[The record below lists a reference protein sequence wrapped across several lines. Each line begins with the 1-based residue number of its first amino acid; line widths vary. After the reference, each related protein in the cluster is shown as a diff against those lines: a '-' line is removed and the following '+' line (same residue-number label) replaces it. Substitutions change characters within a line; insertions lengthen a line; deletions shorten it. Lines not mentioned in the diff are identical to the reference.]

1 MTMPSVAR
9 ACLVVTVIAATA
21 CAVPDAAP
29 PATPSLR
36 FLHGRLVGDTYAPLA
51 RDQQRGLAPMAVA
64 SLLASNTDG
73 DRPLARP
80 AALVVAGKP
89 ESAVAAIRARP
100 GWQSS
105 YADLVLASAAH
116 VETAI
121 RDGAVESAAA
131 AANLAELAIRRD
143 RQQPEAWFNR
153 ALALDTLGWAEWTG
167 AWAAYVAV
175 DRDSPWARE
184 AESRL
189 PRGDDAAWKA
199 FARRTQDGQP
209 APPDERRAMAD
220 RYPARVRQLAED
232 TWLQAWANATID
244 GADDVA
250 AAALASGRALA
261 DDLWNARRDA
271 TTRDLFDEVAR
282 IPSLEREAAA
292 RAVVGFLQA
301 RAAAD
306 RGEVDRAR
314 RALEPARDRGG
325 MLPTLGEGVA
335 LLDGL
340 VAYYQADYGRA
351 SSVLDALVATAVA
364 RHHVQ
369 IAGRARITQA
379 AMAVRAARFA
389 AAEAH
394 YAEARTWL
402 AHAGDTDTLASA
414 LAIHGSLRLE
424 QGDDHS
430 AWELLSQALRH
441 LPDVTR
447 ASHQFS
453 ILTWGVRFSTN
464 ADLPWL
470 ALRFSDEVLAVAR
483 AWQNAA
489 AIASALCDRATL
501 LSALGDVA
509 AAHETLRLARAEVD
523 RVTDRQVRPVS
534 DAQLARA
541 AAVTL
546 MAERPCEAA
555 AAWSEAIAG
564 MATPA
569 PYQLARLYLGR
580 AQAER
585 RCGRLDR
592 AVADYRAGIDLFT
605 AQVRAQR
612 SRALRVSH
620 FDEVWDLYAGLATLL
635 AVDKADPVAGL
646 LVADAGSHERAGAV
660 EAPSPDRLATLRL
673 GLADDAVLLRY
684 LVTPQA
690 VLVWAVTAA
699 EVGFARVDVEAA
711 LLQALIAE
719 WRAAVAAGSDER
731 AVGGRLYDL
740 LVRPLAAHLEPAGLV
755 VIQPDGP
762 LHELGFSALWTGD
775 RYLIERTAVWR
786 VQARRGAPPG
796 RAAAAAGAHDVLA
809 VGDPAFD
816 AAAHPAF
823 ARLPAAAA
831 EAARIAALYERP
843 AQVIGRAASAA
854 AIARGFQSAEIVH
867 IAAHAVSDLVEPERS
882 YILTATGGLA
892 VDDLAALPSIR
903 TRIAVLWAC
912 RSASGRHARGTG
924 PLGWAQ
930 TLSARL
936 VPTVFGALWDL
947 PDDTS
952 GALAVALHGQLAAGV
967 PAAAALRRAQLAL
980 LTSSDAGSRLPRAWA
995 AMVGL
1000 GDAQRARAE
1009 PRGP

>member
-1 MTMPSVAR
+1 MTRPVPGR
-9 ACLVVTVIAATA
+9 ACLAVAVAVVAAA
-21 CAVPDAAP
+21 SCAAPDAAAP
-29 PATPSLR
+29 PPSVR
-36 FLHGRLVGDTYAPLA
+36 FLHGRFVGDTYAPLA
-51 RDQQRGLAPMAVA
+51 RAQERALAPMAVA
-64 SLLASNTDG
+64 SLLANPGG

-89 ESAVAAIRARP
+89 ESAVAAIHARP

-121 RDGAVESAAA
+121 RDGAVEAAAA

-143 RQQPEAWFNR
+143 RRRPEAWFNR
-153 ALALDTLGWAEWTG
+153 ALAFDTLGWADSTG
-167 AWAAYVAV
+167 AWAAYLAV

-184 AESRL
+184 AE
-189 PRGDDAAWKA
+189 PRRPARDDDAWQA
-199 FARRTQDGQP
+199 FARQAQDGHP
-209 APPDERRAMAD
+209 VPLDERRAMAD

-232 TWLQAWANATID
+232 TWLQAWATATLD
-244 GADDVA
+244 GEVDVA
-250 AAALASGRALA
+250 TTALASGRVLA
-261 DDLWNARRDA
+261 DDLWDARRDA
-271 TTRDLFDEVAR
+271 TTRDLFDEVSR
-282 IPSLEREAAA
+282 VPPLQREIAA
-292 RAVVGFLQA
+292 RALIGYLQA

-314 RALEPARDRGG
+314 SALGPARDLDG
-325 MLPTLGEGVA
+325 MLPTLGEGIA
-335 LLDGL
+335 LLHGL

-351 SSVLDALVATAVA
+351 SSVLDALVATAVG
-364 RHHVQ
+364 RDHFQ
-369 IAGRARITQA
+369 IAGRARFTQA

-389 AAEAH
+389 AAEQH
-394 YAEARTWL
+394 YGEARAWL
-402 AHAGDTDTLASA
+402 AHSGDTDTLASA
-414 LAIHGSLRLE
+414 LAIHGSLRHE

-430 AWELLSQALRH
+430 AWEFLSQALRG

-447 ASHQFS
+447 PSHRFS

-470 ALRFSDEVLAVAR
+470 ALRFSDDALAVAR
-483 AWQNAA
+483 TWQNSA

-501 LSALGDVA
+501 LSALGEVA
-509 AAHETLRLARAEVD
+509 EAQETLRQARGEVD
-523 RVTDRQVRPVS
+523 RVTDRQVRPLS

-541 AAVTL
+541 VAVTL
-546 MAERPCEAA
+546 MAARPCEAA

-592 AVADYRAGIDLFT
+592 AVADYRAGIDVVAAQRRT
-605 AQVRAQR
+605 AQ

-620 FDEVWDLYAGLATLL
+620 FDEVWDLYSGLATLL
-635 AVDKADPVAGL
+635 AVDRADPVAGL
-646 LVADAGSHERAGAV
+646 LVAEAGSHDRAGA
-660 EAPSPDRLATLRL
+660 ASATPPDHLATLRH
-673 GLADDAVLLRY
+673 GLADDTVLVHY
-684 LVTPQA
+684 LVTPPA
-690 VLVWAVTAA
+690 VLVWAVTADA
-699 EVGFARVDVEAA
+699 VGFARVEVEAG
-711 LLQALIAE
+711 LLQALVAE

-731 AVGGRLYDL
+731 AVGGRLFDL
-740 LVRPLAAHLEPAGLV
+740 LVRPVSPHLEHAGLV
-755 VIQPDGP
+755 LIRPDGP
-762 LHELGFSALWTGD
+762 LHELGFAALWTGE
-775 RYLIERTAVWR
+775 RYLVERAAVWR
-786 VQARRGAPPG
+786 VQNLRGVPSGGAAP
-796 RAAAAAGAHDVLA
+796 AAGALDVLA

-816 AAAHPAF
+816 PAAHPAF
-823 ARLPAAAA
+823 ARLPAAAD
-831 EAARIAALYERP
+831 EATRIAALYQRP
-843 AQVIGRAASAA
+843 AQVLGRDASAA
-854 AIARGFQSAEIVH
+854 AIARGFQSADIVH

-882 YILTATGGLA
+882 FILTATGGLA

-912 RSASGRHARGTG
+912 RSASGRHARGAG

-947 PDDTS
+947 PDETS
-952 GALAVALHGQLAAGV
+952 GALAVALHRQLAAGV

-980 LTSSDAGSRLPRAWA
+980 LTSTDAGSRLPRAWA

-1000 GDAQRARAE
+1000 GDAQRARTE